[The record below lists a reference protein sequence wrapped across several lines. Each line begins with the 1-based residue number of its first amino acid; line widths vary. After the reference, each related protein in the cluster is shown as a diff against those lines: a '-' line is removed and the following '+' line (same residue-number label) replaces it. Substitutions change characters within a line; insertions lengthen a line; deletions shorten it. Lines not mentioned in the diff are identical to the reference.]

1 MKGPATLYNEVAL
14 PPLVDFYRVD
24 DLLSE
29 EERLVRATIG
39 RFVDERFLPVV
50 ADHYERGT
58 FPAEMVPELAKL
70 GVFGMHL
77 HGYGAAGMSNIMY
90 GLACQELERGD
101 SGLRSFVSVQGSL
114 CMFPIHRY
122 GSEEQKTRW
131 LPLMAKGEVIGCFGL
146 TEPEFGSNPAG
157 MATRARHDGDDWV
170 LNGTK
175 RWITNGNV
183 ADLAIIWAR
192 TEDGIRGFLVEKGTK
207 GFEAR
212 QIHHK
217 LSMRASVTSELI
229 LDNCRIPASSE
240 LPGAR
245 GLKGPL
251 ACLNEARFGIVWGV
265 LGAAIACYQS
275 ALEYAK
281 ARVQF
286 DKPIAGYQLTQ
297 EKLVNMLTEITKGQL
312 LALQLGRLKDQG
324 KASATQISMAKMNN
338 AREALR
344 IAREA
349 RSILGA
355 NGISLE
361 YPVMRHMANLETVV
375 TYEGTSE
382 IHMLAIGEEITGL
395 AAFK

>member
-1 MKGPATLYNEVAL
+1 L
-14 PPLVDFYRVD
+14 PDAVDFYRTD
-24 DLLSE
+24 ELLSE
-29 EERLVRATIG
+29 EERLVRSTVA
-39 RFVDERFLPVV
+39 RFVDERFLPIV
-50 ADHYERGT
+50 AEHYERAT
-58 FPAEMVPELAKL
+58 FPMEIVPELARL

-77 HGYGAAGMSNIMY
+77 HGYGAAGMSNVMY
-90 GLACQELERGD
+90 GLACAELERGD

-114 CMFPIHRY
+114 CMFPIHRF
-122 GSEEQKTRW
+122 GSEEQKQRW
-131 LPLMAKGEVIGCFGL
+131 LPPMAKGEVIGCFGL

-157 MATRARHDGDDWV
+157 MATRARRDGDDWI

-192 TEDGIRGFLVEKGTK
+192 TEQGIRGFLVEKGTG

-229 LDNCRIPASSE
+229 LEDCRIPACNE
-240 LPGAR
+240 LPEAQ
-245 GLKGPL
+245 GLKAPL
-251 ACLNEARFGIVWGV
+251 SCLNEARYGIVWGV
-265 LGAAIACYQS
+265 LGAAVACYRS
-275 ALEYAK
+275 ALDYAK

-286 DKPIAGYQLTQ
+286 DRPIAGYQLTQ
-297 EKLVNMLTEITKGQL
+297 EKLVNMLTELTKGQL

-324 KASATQISMAKMNN
+324 KATATQISMAKLNN
-338 AREALR
+338 VREAHR
-344 IAREA
+344 IARQA
-349 RSILGA
+349 RTILGA

-361 YPVMRHMANLETVV
+361 YPVMRHMNNLETVL

-395 AAFK
+395 SAFK

>member
-1 MKGPATLYNEVAL
+1 M
-14 PPLVDFYRVD
+14 DFFRTD
-24 DLLSE
+24 DLLTE
-29 EERLVRATIG
+29 EERLVRSTVG
-39 RFVDERFLPVV
+39 RFVDQRFLSII
-50 ADHYERGT
+50 AEHYERAT
-58 FPAEMVPELAKL
+58 FPHEIVPELARL

-77 HGYGAAGMSNIMY
+77 QGYGAAGMSNVMY

-114 CMFPIHRY
+114 CMYPIHRY
-122 GSEEQKTRW
+122 GSEEQKERW
-131 LPLMAKGEVIGCFGL
+131 LPFMARGEVLGCFGL

-157 MATRARHDGDDWV
+157 MATRARRDGDDWV
-170 LNGTK
+170 INGTK

-183 ADLAIIWAR
+183 AHLAIVWAR
-192 TEDGIRGFLVEKGTK
+192 TEQGIRGFLVETGTK
-207 GFEAR
+207 GFQAR
-212 QIHHK
+212 EIHHK
-217 LSMRASVTSELI
+217 LSMRASVSSELI
-229 LDNCRIPASSE
+229 LDDVRVPARNE
-240 LPGAR
+240 LPGAQ
-245 GLKGPL
+245 GLKAPL
-251 ACLNEARFGIVWGV
+251 SCLNEARYGIVWGV
-265 LGAAIACYQS
+265 LGAAIACYRS

-286 DKPIAGYQLTQ
+286 DRPIAGYQLTQ

-324 KASATQISMAKMNN
+324 SATATQISMAKLNN
-338 AREALR
+338 VREALQ

-349 RSILGA
+349 RTILGA

-361 YPVMRHMANLETVV
+361 YPVMRHMNNLETVL

-395 AAFK
+395 SAFK

>member
-1 MKGPATLYNEVAL
+1 
-14 PPLVDFYRVD
+14 VDFYRTD

-29 EERLVRATIG
+29 EERLVRSTVG
-39 RFVDERFLPVV
+39 RFVDQRFLPII
-50 ADHYERGT
+50 ADHYERAT
-58 FPAEMVPELAKL
+58 FPIEIVPELARL

-77 HGYGAAGMSNIMY
+77 HGYGAAGMSNVMY

-122 GSEEQKTRW
+122 GSEEQKQRW
-131 LPLMAKGEVIGCFGL
+131 LPKMAAGEVIGCFGL

-157 MATRARHDGDDWV
+157 MATRARRDGKDWI

-183 ADLAIIWAR
+183 ADLAVVWAR
-192 TEDGIRGFLVEKGTK
+192 SEQGIRGFLVEKGTK

-212 QIHHK
+212 EIHHK
-217 LSMRASVTSELI
+217 LSMRASITSELI
-229 LDNCRIPASSE
+229 LDDVRVPAGNE
-240 LPGAR
+240 LPEAQ
-245 GLKGPL
+245 GLKAPL
-251 ACLNEARFGIVWGV
+251 SCLNEARYGIVWGV
-265 LGAAIACYQS
+265 LGAAIACYRS
-275 ALEYAK
+275 ALGYSM

-286 DKPIAGYQLTQ
+286 DRPIAGYQLTQ

-324 KASATQISMAKMNN
+324 TATATQISMAKLNN
-338 AREALR
+338 VREALQ

-349 RSILGA
+349 RTILGA

-361 YPVMRHMANLETVV
+361 YPVMRHMNNLETVL

-395 AAFK
+395 SAFK

>member
-1 MKGPATLYNEVAL
+1 L
-14 PPLVDFYRVD
+14 PELVDFYRTA
-24 DLLSE
+24 DLLTE
-29 EERLVRATIG
+29 EERLVRSTVA
-39 RFVDERFLPVV
+39 RFVDQRFLPII
-50 ADHYERGT
+50 AEHYERAT
-58 FPAEMVPELAKL
+58 FPLEIVPELARL

-77 HGYGAAGMSNIMY
+77 HGYGAAGMSNVMY
-90 GLACQELERGD
+90 GLACEELERGD

-122 GSEEQKTRW
+122 GSEEQKQRW
-131 LPLMAKGEVIGCFGL
+131 LPFMARGEVIGCFGL

-157 MATRARHDGDDWV
+157 MATRARRDGTDWI

-183 ADLAIIWAR
+183 ADLAIVWAR
-192 TEDGIRGFLVEKGTK
+192 SEQGIRGFLVEKGTK

-212 QIHHK
+212 EIHHK

-229 LDNCRIPASSE
+229 LDDCRIPAGNE
-240 LPGAR
+240 LPEAQ
-245 GLKGPL
+245 GLKAPL
-251 ACLNEARFGIVWGV
+251 SCLNEARYGIVWGV
-265 LGAAIACYQS
+265 LGAAIACYRS

-286 DKPIAGYQLTQ
+286 DRPIAGYQLTQ

-324 KASATQISMAKMNN
+324 NATATQISMAKLNN
-338 AREALR
+338 VREALQ

-349 RSILGA
+349 RTILGA

-361 YPVMRHMANLETVV
+361 YPVMRHMNNLETVL

-395 AAFK
+395 SAFK

>member
-1 MKGPATLYNEVAL
+1 M
-14 PPLVDFYRVD
+14 DFYRTD
-24 DLLSE
+24 DLLTE
-29 EERLVRATIG
+29 EERLVRSTVG
-39 RFVDERFLPVV
+39 RFVDQRFLPII
-50 ADHYERGT
+50 AEHYEGAT
-58 FPAEMVPELAKL
+58 FPMEIVPELAKL

-77 HGYGAAGMSNIMY
+77 HGYGAAGMSNVMY

-122 GSEEQKTRW
+122 GSEEQKQRW
-131 LPLMAKGEVIGCFGL
+131 LPRMAAGEVIGCFGL

-157 MATRARHDGDDWV
+157 MATRARREGKDWI

-183 ADLAIIWAR
+183 ADLAIVWAR
-192 TEDGIRGFLVEKGTK
+192 SEQGIRGFLVEKGTK

-229 LDNCRIPASSE
+229 LEDCRIPAGNE
-240 LPGAR
+240 LPDAQ
-245 GLKGPL
+245 GLKAPL
-251 ACLNEARFGIVWGV
+251 SCLNEARYGIVWGV
-265 LGAAIACYQS
+265 LGAAIACYRS
-275 ALEYAK
+275 ALGYAM

-286 DKPIAGYQLTQ
+286 DRPIAGYQLTQ

-312 LALQLGRLKDQG
+312 LALQLGRLKDEG
-324 KASATQISMAKMNN
+324 KASASQISMAKLNN
-338 AREALR
+338 VREALQ

-349 RSILGA
+349 RTILGA

-361 YPVMRHMANLETVV
+361 YPVMRHMNNLETVL

>member
-1 MKGPATLYNEVAL
+1 LSET
-14 PPLVDFYRVD
+14 VDFYRLD
-24 DLLSE
+24 DLLTE
-29 EERLVRATIG
+29 EERLVRSTVS
-39 RFVDERFLPVV
+39 RFVDDRFLPIV
-50 ADHYERGT
+50 ADHYERAS
-58 FPAEMVPELAKL
+58 FPMEVVPELARL

-77 HGYGAAGMSNIMY
+77 QGYGAAGMSNVMY

-122 GSEEQKTRW
+122 GSDEQKQRW
-131 LPLMAKGEVIGCFGL
+131 LPFMARGEVIGCFGL

-157 MATRARHDGDDWV
+157 MATRARRDGDDWV
-170 LNGTK
+170 ITGTK

-183 ADLAIIWAR
+183 AHLAIVWAR
-192 TEDGIRGFLVEKGTK
+192 TEEGIRGFLVETGSR
-207 GFEAR
+207 GFQAR
-212 QIHHK
+212 EIHHK

-229 LDNCRIPASSE
+229 LDDVRVPARNE
-240 LPGAR
+240 LPGAQ
-245 GLKGPL
+245 GLKAPL
-251 ACLNEARFGIVWGV
+251 SCLNEARYGIVWGV
-265 LGAAIACYQS
+265 LGAAIACYRS

-286 DKPIAGYQLTQ
+286 DRPIAGYQLTQ
-297 EKLVNMLTEITKGQL
+297 EKLVNMLIEITKGQL
-312 LALQLGRLKDQG
+312 LALQLGRLKDQA
-324 KASATQISMAKMNN
+324 KATATQISMAKLNN
-338 AREALR
+338 VREALR

-349 RSILGA
+349 RTILGA

-361 YPVMRHMANLETVV
+361 YPVMRHMNNLETVL

-395 AAFK
+395 GAFK

>member
-1 MKGPATLYNEVAL
+1 M
-14 PPLVDFYRVD
+14 DFYRTD

-29 EERLVRATIG
+29 DERLVRSTVA
-39 RFVDERFLPVV
+39 RFVDERFLPIV
-50 ADHYERGT
+50 AEHYERAT
-58 FPAEMVPELAKL
+58 FPMEMVPELARL

-77 HGYGAAGMSNIMY
+77 QGYGAAGMSNVMY

-122 GSEEQKTRW
+122 GSEEQKASW
-131 LPLMAKGEVIGCFGL
+131 LPRMAKGEVIGCFGL

-157 MATRARHDGDDWV
+157 MATRARRDGEDWI
-170 LNGTK
+170 LNGSK

-183 ADLAIIWAR
+183 ADLAIVWAR
-192 TEDGIRGFLVEKGTK
+192 TEEGIRGFLVEKGTR
-207 GFEAR
+207 GFQAR
-212 QIHHK
+212 EIRHK

-229 LDNCRIPASSE
+229 LDDCRIPACNE
-240 LPGAR
+240 LPEAH
-245 GLKGPL
+245 GLKAPL
-251 ACLNEARFGIVWGV
+251 SCLNEARYGIVWGA
-265 LGAAIACYQS
+265 LGAATACYHS

-286 DKPIAGYQLTQ
+286 DRPIAGYQLTQ

-324 KASATQISMAKMNN
+324 IATATQISMAKLNN
-338 AREALR
+338 VREALR
-344 IAREA
+344 IARDA

-361 YPVMRHMANLETVV
+361 YPVMRHMNNLETVV

-395 AAFK
+395 SAFK

>member
-1 MKGPATLYNEVAL
+1 MAET
-14 PPLVDFYRVD
+14 VDFYRID
-24 DLLSE
+24 DLLTD
-29 EERLVRATIG
+29 EERLVRSTVS

-50 ADHYERGT
+50 ADHYERAS
-58 FPAEMVPELAKL
+58 FPMEIVPELAKL

-77 HGYGAAGMSNIMY
+77 QGYGAAGMSNVMY

-122 GSEEQKTRW
+122 GSEEQKQRW
-131 LPLMAKGEVIGCFGL
+131 LPFMARGEVIGCFGL

-157 MATRARHDGDDWV
+157 MATRARRDGGDWV
-170 LNGTK
+170 INGTK

-183 ADLAIIWAR
+183 AHLAIVWAR
-192 TEDGIRGFLVEKGTK
+192 TEDGVRGFLVETGTK
-207 GFEAR
+207 GFQAR
-212 QIHHK
+212 EIHHK

-229 LDNCRIPASSE
+229 LDDVRVPARNE
-240 LPGAR
+240 LPGAQ
-245 GLKGPL
+245 GLKAPL
-251 ACLNEARFGIVWGV
+251 SCLNEARYGIVWGV
-265 LGAAIACYQS
+265 LGAETACYRS
-275 ALEYAK
+275 ALDYAK

-286 DKPIAGYQLTQ
+286 DRPIAAYQLTQ

-324 KASATQISMAKMNN
+324 NVTATQISMAKLNN
-338 AREALR
+338 VREALQ

-349 RSILGA
+349 RTILGA

-361 YPVMRHMANLETVV
+361 YPVMRHMNNLETVL

-395 AAFK
+395 SAFK

>member
-1 MKGPATLYNEVAL
+1 M
-14 PPLVDFYRVD
+14 DFYRTD
-24 DLLSE
+24 DLLTE
-29 EERLVRATIG
+29 EERLVRSTVG
-39 RFVDERFLPVV
+39 RFVDQRFLPSI
-50 ADHYERGT
+50 AEHYEAAT
-58 FPAEMVPELAKL
+58 FPLEIVPDLAKL

-77 HGYGAAGMSNIMY
+77 HGYGAAGMSNVMY

-122 GSEEQKTRW
+122 GSEEQKQGW
-131 LPLMAKGEVIGCFGL
+131 LPRMAAGEVIGCFGL

-157 MATRARHDGDDWV
+157 MATRARRDGKDWI

-192 TEDGIRGFLVEKGTK
+192 SEQGIRGFLVEKGTK

-229 LDNCRIPASSE
+229 LDDCRIPAGNE
-240 LPGAR
+240 LPEAQ
-245 GLKGPL
+245 GLKAPL
-251 ACLNEARFGIVWGV
+251 SCLNEARYGIVWGV
-265 LGAAIACYQS
+265 LGAAIACYRS

-286 DKPIAGYQLTQ
+286 DRPIAGYQLTQ

-312 LALQLGRLKDQG
+312 LALQLGRLKDEG
-324 KASATQISMAKMNN
+324 KATATQISMAKLNN
-338 AREALR
+338 VREALQ

-349 RSILGA
+349 RTILGA

-361 YPVMRHMANLETVV
+361 YPVMRHMNNLETVL

>member
-1 MKGPATLYNEVAL
+1 M
-14 PPLVDFYRVD
+14 DFYRTD
-24 DLLSE
+24 DLLTE
-29 EERLVRATIG
+29 EERLVHSAVG
-39 RFVDERFLPVV
+39 RFVDQRFLPII
-50 ADHYERGT
+50 AEHYERAT
-58 FPAEMVPELAKL
+58 FPMEIVPELARL

-77 HGYGAAGMSNIMY
+77 HGYGAAGMSNVMY

-114 CMFPIHRY
+114 SMFPIHRY
-122 GSEEQKTRW
+122 GSEEQKQRW
-131 LPLMAKGEVIGCFGL
+131 LPRMAAGEVIGCFGL

-157 MATRARHDGDDWV
+157 MATRARRDGKDWI

-183 ADLAIIWAR
+183 AGVAIVWAR
-192 TEDGIRGFLVEKGTK
+192 SEQGIRGFLVEKGTK

-229 LDNCRIPASSE
+229 LDDCRIPAANE
-240 LPGAR
+240 LPEAQ
-245 GLKGPL
+245 GLKAPL
-251 ACLNEARFGIVWGV
+251 SCLNEARYGIVWGV
-265 LGAAIACYQS
+265 LGAAIACYRS
-275 ALEYAK
+275 ALGYSM

-286 DKPIAGYQLTQ
+286 DRPIAGYQLTQ

-312 LALQLGRLKDQG
+312 LALQLGRLKDEG
-324 KASATQISMAKMNN
+324 KATATQISMGKLNN
-338 AREALR
+338 VREALQ

-349 RSILGA
+349 RTILGA

-361 YPVMRHMANLETVV
+361 YPVMRHMNNLETVL

-382 IHMLAIGEEITGL
+382 IHLLAIGEEITGL
-395 AAFK
+395 SAFK

>member
-1 MKGPATLYNEVAL
+1 MAET
-14 PPLVDFYRVD
+14 VDFYRID
-24 DLLSE
+24 DLLTD
-29 EERLVRATIG
+29 EERLVRSTVS

-50 ADHYERGT
+50 ADHYERAS
-58 FPAEMVPELAKL
+58 FPMEIVPELAKL

-77 HGYGAAGMSNIMY
+77 QGYGAAGMSNVMY

-122 GSEEQKTRW
+122 GSEEQKQRW
-131 LPLMAKGEVIGCFGL
+131 LPFMARGEVIGCFGL

-157 MATRARHDGDDWV
+157 MATRARRDGGDWV
-170 LNGTK
+170 INGTK

-183 ADLAIIWAR
+183 AHLAIVWAR
-192 TEDGIRGFLVEKGTK
+192 TEDGIRGFLVETGTK
-207 GFEAR
+207 GFQAR
-212 QIHHK
+212 EIHHK

-229 LDNCRIPASSE
+229 LDDVRVPARNE
-240 LPGAR
+240 LPGAQ
-245 GLKGPL
+245 GLKAPL
-251 ACLNEARFGIVWGV
+251 SCLNEARYGIVWGV
-265 LGAAIACYQS
+265 LGAATACYRS
-275 ALEYAK
+275 ALDYAK

-286 DKPIAGYQLTQ
+286 DRPIAAYQLTQ
-297 EKLVNMLTEITKGQL
+297 EKLVNMLIEITKGQL

-324 KASATQISMAKMNN
+324 NVTATQISMAKLNN
-338 AREALR
+338 VREALQ

-349 RSILGA
+349 RTILGA

-361 YPVMRHMANLETVV
+361 YPVMRHMNNLETVL

-395 AAFK
+395 GAFK

>member
-1 MKGPATLYNEVAL
+1 LSET
-14 PPLVDFYRVD
+14 VDFYRID
-24 DLLSE
+24 DLLTD
-29 EERLVRATIG
+29 EERLVRSTVS
-39 RFVDERFLPVV
+39 RFVDDRFLPIV
-50 ADHYERGT
+50 ADHYERAS
-58 FPAEMVPELAKL
+58 FPMEVLPELARL

-77 HGYGAAGMSNIMY
+77 QGYGAAGLSNVMY

-122 GSEEQKTRW
+122 GSDEQKQRW
-131 LPLMAKGEVIGCFGL
+131 LPFMARGEVIGCFGL

-157 MATRARHDGDDWV
+157 MATRARRDGGDWV
-170 LNGTK
+170 ITGTK

-183 ADLAIIWAR
+183 AHLAIVWAR
-192 TEDGIRGFLVEKGTK
+192 TEEGIRGFLVETGTK
-207 GFEAR
+207 GFQAR
-212 QIHHK
+212 EIHHK

-229 LDNCRIPASSE
+229 LDGVRVPARNE
-240 LPGAR
+240 LPGAQ
-245 GLKGPL
+245 GLKAPL
-251 ACLNEARFGIVWGV
+251 SCLNEARYGIVWGV
-265 LGAAIACYQS
+265 LGAAIACYRS
-275 ALEYAK
+275 ALDYAK

-286 DKPIAGYQLTQ
+286 DRPVAGYQLTQ

-324 KASATQISMAKMNN
+324 KATSTQISMAKLNN
-338 AREALR
+338 VREALQ

-349 RSILGA
+349 RTILGA

-361 YPVMRHMANLETVV
+361 YPVMRHMNNLETVL

-395 AAFK
+395 SAFK

>member
-1 MKGPATLYNEVAL
+1 LSET
-14 PPLVDFYRVD
+14 VDFYRID
-24 DLLSE
+24 DLLTD
-29 EERLVRATIG
+29 EERLVRSTVS
-39 RFVDERFLPVV
+39 RFVDDRFLPIV
-50 ADHYERGT
+50 ADHYERAR
-58 FPAEMVPELAKL
+58 FPMEVVPELARL

-77 HGYGAAGMSNIMY
+77 QGYGAAGLSNVMY

-122 GSEEQKTRW
+122 GSEEQKQRW
-131 LPLMAKGEVIGCFGL
+131 LPFMAKGEVIGCFGL

-157 MATRARHDGDDWV
+157 MATRARRDGGDWV
-170 LNGTK
+170 ITGTK

-183 ADLAIIWAR
+183 AHLAIVWAR
-192 TEDGIRGFLVEKGTK
+192 TEEGIRGFLVETGTK
-207 GFEAR
+207 GFQAR
-212 QIHHK
+212 EIHHK

-229 LDNCRIPASSE
+229 LDDVRVPARNE
-240 LPGAR
+240 LPGAQ
-245 GLKGPL
+245 GLKAPL
-251 ACLNEARFGIVWGV
+251 SCLNEARYGIVWGV
-265 LGAAIACYQS
+265 LGAAVACYRS
-275 ALEYAK
+275 ALDYAK

-286 DKPIAGYQLTQ
+286 DRPIAGYQLTQ
-297 EKLVNMLTEITKGQL
+297 EKLVDMLTEITKGQL

-324 KASATQISMAKMNN
+324 RATATQISMAKLNN
-338 AREALR
+338 VREALQ

-349 RSILGA
+349 RTILGA

-361 YPVMRHMANLETVV
+361 YPVMRHMNNLETVL

-395 AAFK
+395 SAFK

>member
-1 MKGPATLYNEVAL
+1 L
-14 PPLVDFYRVD
+14 PELVDFYRTD
-24 DLLSE
+24 DLLTE
-29 EERLVRATIG
+29 EERLVRSTVG
-39 RFVDERFLPVV
+39 RFVDQRFLPII
-50 ADHYERGT
+50 ADHYERAT
-58 FPAEMVPELAKL
+58 FPLEIVPELASL

-77 HGYGAAGMSNIMY
+77 QGYGAAGMSNVMY

-122 GSEEQKTRW
+122 GSEEQKQRW
-131 LPLMAKGEVIGCFGL
+131 LPKMAAGEVIGCFGL

-157 MATRARHDGDDWV
+157 MATRARRDGKDWI

-183 ADLAIIWAR
+183 ADLVIVWAR
-192 TEDGIRGFLVEKGTK
+192 SEQGIRGFLVEKGTK

-212 QIHHK
+212 EIHHK

-229 LDNCRIPASSE
+229 LDDVRIPEGNE
-240 LPGAR
+240 LPGAQ
-245 GLKGPL
+245 GLKAPL
-251 ACLNEARFGIVWGV
+251 SCLNEARYGIVWGV
-265 LGAAIACYQS
+265 LGAAIACYRS
-275 ALEYAK
+275 ALGYSI

-286 DKPIAGYQLTQ
+286 DRPIAGYQLTQ

-324 KASATQISMAKMNN
+324 NATATQISMAKLSNV
-338 AREALR
+338 REALQ

-349 RSILGA
+349 RTILGA

-361 YPVMRHMANLETVV
+361 YPVMRHMNNLETVL

-395 AAFK
+395 SAFK

>member
-1 MKGPATLYNEVAL
+1 L
-14 PPLVDFYRVD
+14 PELVDFYRTD
-24 DLLSE
+24 DLLTE
-29 EERLVRATIG
+29 EERLVRSAVG
-39 RFVDERFLPVV
+39 RFVDQRFLPII
-50 ADHYERGT
+50 AEHYERAT
-58 FPAEMVPELAKL
+58 FPMEIVPELARL

-77 HGYGAAGMSNIMY
+77 HGYGAAGMSNVMY

-114 CMFPIHRY
+114 SMFPIHRY
-122 GSEEQKTRW
+122 GSEEQKQRW
-131 LPLMAKGEVIGCFGL
+131 LPRMAAGEVIGCFGL

-157 MATRARHDGDDWV
+157 MATRARRDGKDWI

-183 ADLAIIWAR
+183 ADVAIVWAR
-192 TEDGIRGFLVEKGTK
+192 SEQGIRGFLVEKGTK

-229 LDNCRIPASSE
+229 LDDCRIPAANE
-240 LPGAR
+240 LPEAQ
-245 GLKGPL
+245 GLKAPL
-251 ACLNEARFGIVWGV
+251 SCLNEARYGIVWGV
-265 LGAAIACYQS
+265 LGAAIACYRS
-275 ALEYAK
+275 ALGYSM

-286 DKPIAGYQLTQ
+286 DRPIAGYQLTQ

-312 LALQLGRLKDQG
+312 LALQLGRLKDEG
-324 KASATQISMAKMNN
+324 KATATQISMGKLNN
-338 AREALR
+338 VREALQ

-349 RSILGA
+349 RTILGA

-361 YPVMRHMANLETVV
+361 YPVMRHMNNLETVL

-382 IHMLAIGEEITGL
+382 IHLLAIGEEITGL
-395 AAFK
+395 SAFK

>member
-1 MKGPATLYNEVAL
+1 LSET
-14 PPLVDFYRVD
+14 VDFYRID
-24 DLLSE
+24 DLLTE
-29 EERLVRATIG
+29 EERLVRSTVS
-39 RFVDERFLPVV
+39 RFVDDRFLPIV
-50 ADHYERGT
+50 ADHYERAS
-58 FPAEMVPELAKL
+58 FPMEIVPELARL

-77 HGYGAAGMSNIMY
+77 QGYGAAGMSNVMY

-122 GSEEQKTRW
+122 GSEEQKQRW
-131 LPLMAKGEVIGCFGL
+131 LPFMARGEVIGCFGL
-146 TEPEFGSNPAG
+146 TESEFGSNPAG
-157 MATRARHDGDDWV
+157 MATRARRDGGDWV
-170 LNGTK
+170 INGTK

-183 ADLAIIWAR
+183 AHLAIVWAR
-192 TEDGIRGFLVEKGTK
+192 TDEGIRGFLVETGTR
-207 GFEAR
+207 GFQAR
-212 QIHHK
+212 EIHHK

-229 LDNCRIPASSE
+229 LDDVRVPARNE
-240 LPGAR
+240 LPGAQ
-245 GLKGPL
+245 GLKAPL
-251 ACLNEARFGIVWGV
+251 SCLNEARYGIVWGV
-265 LGAAIACYQS
+265 LGAAIACYRS
-275 ALEYAK
+275 ALDYAK

-286 DKPIAGYQLTQ
+286 DRPIAGYQLTQ

-324 KASATQISMAKMNN
+324 KATATQISMAKLNN
-338 AREALR
+338 VREALQ

-349 RSILGA
+349 RTILGA

-361 YPVMRHMANLETVV
+361 YPVMRHMNNLETVL

-395 AAFK
+395 SAFK

>member
-1 MKGPATLYNEVAL
+1 MFGL
-14 PPLVDFYRVD
+14 PDLVDFYRAD
-24 DLLSE
+24 DLLNE
-29 EERLVRATIG
+29 EERLVRSTVG
-39 RFVDERFLPVV
+39 RFVDQRFLPLI
-50 ADHYERGT
+50 AEHYERAT
-58 FPAEMVPELAKL
+58 FPTEIVPELAKL

-77 HGYGAAGMSNIMY
+77 HGYGAAGMSNVMY

-114 CMFPIHRY
+114 CMFPINRY
-122 GSEEQKTRW
+122 GSEEQKQQW
-131 LPLMAKGEVIGCFGL
+131 LPRMAAGEVIGCFGL

-157 MATRARHDGDDWV
+157 MATRARRDGNDWI

-183 ADLAIIWAR
+183 AGLAIVWAR
-192 TEDGIRGFLVEKGTK
+192 SEQGIRGFLVEKGTK

-217 LSMRASVTSELI
+217 LSMRASVTSELV
-229 LDNCRIPASSE
+229 LDDVRVPASHE
-240 LPGAR
+240 LPGAQ
-245 GLKGPL
+245 GLKAPL
-251 ACLNEARFGIVWGV
+251 SCLNEARYGIVWGV
-265 LGAAIACYQS
+265 LGAAIACYRS
-275 ALEYAK
+275 ALDYAK

-286 DKPIAGYQLTQ
+286 DRPVGGYQLTQ

-312 LALQLGRLKDQG
+312 LALRLGRLKDEG
-324 KASATQISMAKMNN
+324 KATATQISMGKLNN
-338 AREALR
+338 VREALQ

-349 RSILGA
+349 RTILGA

-361 YPVMRHMANLETVV
+361 YPVMRHMNNLETVL

-395 AAFK
+395 SAFK

>member
-1 MKGPATLYNEVAL
+1 L
-14 PPLVDFYRVD
+14 PELVDFYRTD
-24 DLLSE
+24 DLLTE
-29 EERLVRATIG
+29 EERLVRSTVA
-39 RFVDERFLPVV
+39 RFVDQRFLPII
-50 ADHYERGT
+50 ADHYERAT
-58 FPAEMVPELAKL
+58 FPMEILPELARL

-77 HGYGAAGMSNIMY
+77 QGYGAAGMSNVMY

-122 GSEEQKTRW
+122 GSEEQKERW
-131 LPLMAKGEVIGCFGL
+131 LPFMARGEVLGCFGL
-146 TEPEFGSNPAG
+146 TEPEFGSNPGG
-157 MATRARHDGDDWV
+157 MATRARRDGDDWV
-170 LNGTK
+170 INGTK

-183 ADLAIIWAR
+183 AHLAIVWAR
-192 TEDGIRGFLVEKGTK
+192 TEQGIRGFLVETSTR
-207 GFEAR
+207 GFQAR
-212 QIHHK
+212 EIHHK

-229 LDNCRIPASSE
+229 LDDVRVPARNE
-240 LPGAR
+240 LPGAQ
-245 GLKGPL
+245 GLKAPL
-251 ACLNEARFGIVWGV
+251 SCLNEARYGIVWGV
-265 LGAAIACYQS
+265 LGAAIACYRS

-286 DKPIAGYQLTQ
+286 DRPIAGYQLTQ

-324 KASATQISMAKMNN
+324 TATSTQISMAKLNN
-338 AREALR
+338 VREALQ

-349 RSILGA
+349 RTILGA

-361 YPVMRHMANLETVV
+361 YPVMRHMNNLETVL

-395 AAFK
+395 SAFK

>member
-1 MKGPATLYNEVAL
+1 M
-14 PPLVDFYRVD
+14 DFYRTD
-24 DLLSE
+24 DLLTE
-29 EERLVRATIG
+29 EERLVRSTVG
-39 RFVDERFLPVV
+39 RFVDDRFLPVI
-50 ADHYERGT
+50 AEHYERAT
-58 FPAEMVPELAKL
+58 FPMEMVPELAKL

-77 HGYGAAGMSNIMY
+77 HGYGAAGLSNVMY

-114 CMFPIHRY
+114 CMFPINRY
-122 GSEEQKTRW
+122 GSEEQKQRW
-131 LPLMAKGEVIGCFGL
+131 LPGMAAGEVIGCFGL

-157 MATRARHDGDDWV
+157 MATRARRDGRDWI

-175 RWITNGNV
+175 RWITNGSV
-183 ADLAIIWAR
+183 AGLAIVWAR
-192 TEDGIRGFLVEKGTK
+192 TEQGIRGFLVEKGTK

-229 LDNCRIPASSE
+229 LEDCRIPAANE
-240 LPGAR
+240 LPEAQ
-245 GLKGPL
+245 GLKAPL
-251 ACLNEARFGIVWGV
+251 SCLNEARYGIVWGV
-265 LGAAIACYQS
+265 LGAAIACYRS

-286 DKPIAGYQLTQ
+286 DRPIAGYQLTQ

-312 LALQLGRLKDQG
+312 LALQLGRLKDEG
-324 KASATQISMAKMNN
+324 KATATQISMGKLNN
-338 AREALR
+338 VREALQ

-349 RSILGA
+349 RTILGA

-361 YPVMRHMANLETVV
+361 YPVMRHMNNLETVL

-395 AAFK
+395 GAFK

>member
-1 MKGPATLYNEVAL
+1 MSET
-14 PPLVDFYRVD
+14 VDFYRVD
-24 DLLSE
+24 DLLTE
-29 EERLVRATIG
+29 EERLVRSTVS
-39 RFVDERFLPVV
+39 RFVDDRFLPIV
-50 ADHYERGT
+50 ADHYERAS
-58 FPAEMVPELAKL
+58 FPMEVVPELARL

-77 HGYGAAGMSNIMY
+77 QGYGAAGLSNVMY
-90 GLACQELERGD
+90 GLACQELEHGD

-122 GSEEQKTRW
+122 GSEEQKQRW
-131 LPLMAKGEVIGCFGL
+131 LPFMARGEVIGCFGL

-157 MATRARHDGDDWV
+157 MATRARRDGGDWV
-170 LNGTK
+170 INGTK

-183 ADLAIIWAR
+183 AHLAIVWAR
-192 TEDGIRGFLVEKGTK
+192 TEDGIRGFLVETGTR
-207 GFEAR
+207 GFQAR
-212 QIHHK
+212 EIHHK

-229 LDNCRIPASSE
+229 LDDVRVPARDE
-240 LPGAR
+240 LPGAQ
-245 GLKGPL
+245 GLKAPL
-251 ACLNEARFGIVWGV
+251 SCLNEARYGIVWGV
-265 LGAAIACYQS
+265 LGAAIACYRS
-275 ALEYAK
+275 ALDYAK

-286 DKPIAGYQLTQ
+286 DRPIAGYQLTQ

-324 KASATQISMAKMNN
+324 KATATQISMAKLNN
-338 AREALR
+338 VREALQ

-349 RSILGA
+349 RTILGA

-361 YPVMRHMANLETVV
+361 YPVMRHMNNLETVL

-395 AAFK
+395 GAFK

>member
-1 MKGPATLYNEVAL
+1 L
-14 PPLVDFYRVD
+14 PELVDFYRTD

-29 EERLVRATIG
+29 EERLVRSTVG
-39 RFVDERFLPVV
+39 RFVDQRFLPII
-50 ADHYERGT
+50 ADHYERAT
-58 FPAEMVPELAKL
+58 FPLEIVPELARL

-77 HGYGAAGMSNIMY
+77 HGYGAAGMSNVMY

-122 GSEEQKTRW
+122 GSEEQKQHW
-131 LPLMAKGEVIGCFGL
+131 LPRMAAGEVIGCFGL

-157 MATRARHDGDDWV
+157 MATRARRDGKDWI

-183 ADLAIIWAR
+183 AGLAIVWAR
-192 TEDGIRGFLVEKGTK
+192 SEQGIRGFLVEKGTR

-212 QIHHK
+212 EIHHK

-229 LDNCRIPASSE
+229 LDDVRVPAGNE
-240 LPGAR
+240 LPGAQ
-245 GLKGPL
+245 GLKAPL
-251 ACLNEARFGIVWGV
+251 SCLNEARYGIVWGV
-265 LGAAIACYQS
+265 LGAAIACYRS
-275 ALEYAK
+275 ALGYSM

-286 DKPIAGYQLTQ
+286 DRPIAAYQLTQ

-324 KASATQISMAKMNN
+324 SATATQISMAKLNN
-338 AREALR
+338 VREALQ

-349 RSILGA
+349 RTILGA

-361 YPVMRHMANLETVV
+361 YPVMRHMNNLETVL

-395 AAFK
+395 SAFK

>member
-1 MKGPATLYNEVAL
+1 LAEP
-14 PPLVDFYRVD
+14 VDFYRVD

-29 EERLVRATIG
+29 EDRLVRSTVA
-39 RFVDERFLPVV
+39 RFVDERFLPIV
-50 ADHYERGT
+50 AEHYERAT
-58 FPAEMVPELAKL
+58 FPMEIVPELARL

-77 HGYGAAGMSNIMY
+77 HGYGAAGMSNVMY

-114 CMFPIHRY
+114 CMYPIHRY
-122 GSEEQKTRW
+122 GSEEQKQRW
-131 LPLMAKGEVIGCFGL
+131 LPLMARGEVIGCFGL

-157 MATRARHDGDDWV
+157 MATRARRDGDDWV
-170 LNGTK
+170 ISGTK

-183 ADLAIIWAR
+183 AQLAIIWAR
-192 TEDGIRGFLVEKGTK
+192 TEQGIRGFLVESGTK

-212 QIHHK
+212 LIHHK
-217 LSMRASVTSELI
+217 LSMRASITSELI
-229 LDNCRIPASSE
+229 LDDVRIPAGNQ
-240 LPGAR
+240 LPEAQ
-245 GLKGPL
+245 GLKAPL
-251 ACLNEARFGIVWGV
+251 SCLNEARYGIVWGV
-265 LGAAIACYQS
+265 LGAAIACYRS
-275 ALEYAK
+275 ALDYAK

-324 KASATQISMAKMNN
+324 KASATQISMAKLNN
-338 AREALR
+338 VREALR
-344 IAREA
+344 IARDA

-361 YPVMRHMANLETVV
+361 YPVMRHMNNLETVL

-382 IHMLAIGEEITGL
+382 IHMLAIGEEITGYS
-395 AAFK
+395 AFK

>member
-324 KASATQISMAKMNN
+324 TASATQISMAKMNN

>member
-1 MKGPATLYNEVAL
+1 M
-14 PPLVDFYRVD
+14 DFYRTD
-24 DLLSE
+24 DLLTE
-29 EERLVRATIG
+29 EERLVRSTVG
-39 RFVDERFLPVV
+39 RFVDQRFLPII
-50 ADHYERGT
+50 ADHYERAT
-58 FPAEMVPELAKL
+58 FPLEILPELARL

-77 HGYGAAGMSNIMY
+77 HGYGAAGMSNVMY

-122 GSEEQKTRW
+122 GSEEQKQHW
-131 LPLMAKGEVIGCFGL
+131 LPRMAAGEVIGCFGL

-157 MATRARHDGDDWV
+157 MATRARRDGKDWI

-175 RWITNGNV
+175 RWITNGNL
-183 ADLAIIWAR
+183 AGLAIVWAR
-192 TEDGIRGFLVEKGTK
+192 SEQGIRGFLVEKGTK

-212 QIHHK
+212 EIHHK

-229 LDNCRIPASSE
+229 LDDVRVPAGNE
-240 LPGAR
+240 LPEAQ
-245 GLKGPL
+245 GLKAPL
-251 ACLNEARFGIVWGV
+251 SCLNEARYGIVWGV
-265 LGAAIACYQS
+265 LGAAIACYRS
-275 ALEYAK
+275 ALGYSM
-281 ARVQF
+281 ARMQF
-286 DKPIAGYQLTQ
+286 DRPIAGYQLTQ

-324 KASATQISMAKMNN
+324 SATATQISMAKLNN
-338 AREALR
+338 VREALQ

-349 RSILGA
+349 RTILGA

-361 YPVMRHMANLETVV
+361 YPVMRHMNNLETVL

-395 AAFK
+395 SAFK

>member
-1 MKGPATLYNEVAL
+1 M
-14 PPLVDFYRVD
+14 DFYRTD

-29 EERLVRATIG
+29 EERLVRSTVG
-39 RFVDERFLPVV
+39 RFVDQRFLPII
-50 ADHYERGT
+50 ADHYERAT
-58 FPAEMVPELAKL
+58 FPIEIVPELARL

-77 HGYGAAGMSNIMY
+77 HGYGAAGMSNVMY

-122 GSEEQKTRW
+122 GSEEQKQRW
-131 LPLMAKGEVIGCFGL
+131 LPKMAAGEVIGCFGL

-157 MATRARHDGDDWV
+157 MATRARRDGKDWI

-183 ADLAIIWAR
+183 ADLAVVWAR
-192 TEDGIRGFLVEKGTK
+192 SEQGIRGFLVEKGTK

-212 QIHHK
+212 EIHHK
-217 LSMRASVTSELI
+217 LSMRASITSELI
-229 LDNCRIPASSE
+229 LDDVRVPAGNE
-240 LPGAR
+240 LPEAQ
-245 GLKGPL
+245 GLKAPL
-251 ACLNEARFGIVWGV
+251 SCLNEARYGIVWGV
-265 LGAAIACYQS
+265 LGAAIACYRS
-275 ALEYAK
+275 ALGYSM

-286 DKPIAGYQLTQ
+286 DRPIAGYQLTQ

-324 KASATQISMAKMNN
+324 TATATQISMAKLNN
-338 AREALR
+338 VREALQ

-349 RSILGA
+349 RTILGA

-361 YPVMRHMANLETVV
+361 YPVMRHMNNLETVL

-395 AAFK
+395 SAFK